1 MIDRSLAGFTTL
13 HEEPGDIYTPIL
25 LPGDFSPHERA
36 YRFTALI
43 DAELRMAGLGSGGGG
58 SAIQACDGD
67 GDDDDGPPEWYTLY
81 SIIDLDVTELE
92 AGRAMI
98 REHLAELGCPP
109 GTLVQ
114 FDEREDR
121 WDGESWH
128 LAEPRSIDEEKL

>member
-1 MIDRSLAGFTTL
+1 MIDRFLAGFTAL

-43 DAELRMAGLGSGGGG
+43 DAELRLAGLGSGGGG
-58 SAIQACDGD
+58 SAIQACDRD
-67 GDDDDGPPEWYTLY
+67 YDDDAPPEWYTLY
-81 SIIDLDVTELE
+81 SIIDMDVTDLA
-92 AGRAMI
+92 AGRALI
-98 REHLAELGCPP
+98 REQLAELGCPP

-121 WDGESWH
+121 WDGERWH
-128 LAEPRSIDEEKL
+128 LAERRSIDEEQL